1 VIGFAHPAVRELR
14 LGGTQAPAGAVWEA
28 DRRIPESSVLLSPP
42 EPPKMLA
49 SYGPIARRSAVVAA
63 GAAVIMIALSTAF
76 GGSKGLLGSVLGAAL
91 VLVFFTISI
100 AAVSR
105 AEKVSPRAQMVTA
118 LTTFIVKILVLMVL
132 VSRFS
137 NTTVFNA
144 RLFGL
149 TAIVC
154 ILVWSGAQVFWSM
167 RLKVLYV
174 EPDGER

>member
-1 VIGFAHPAVRELR
+1 
-14 LGGTQAPAGAVWEA
+14 
-28 DRRIPESSVLLSPP
+28 
-42 EPPKMLA
+42 MLA

-63 GAAVIMIALSTAF
+63 GAAVIMIVLSALL
-76 GGSKGLLGSVLGAAL
+76 GGTKGLIGGVLGAAL
-91 VLVFFTISI
+91 VAVFFAISI

-105 AEKVSPRAQMVTA
+105 AEKVSPRAMMITA
-118 LTTFIVKILVLMVL
+118 LTTYLVKILAL
-132 VSRFS
+132 VVVVAKFS
-137 NTTVFNA
+137 NTTAFNG

-154 ILVWSGAQVFWSM
+154 VLVWTMAQVFWST

>member
-1 VIGFAHPAVRELR
+1 
-14 LGGTQAPAGAVWEA
+14 
-28 DRRIPESSVLLSPP
+28 
-42 EPPKMLA
+42 MLA

-63 GAAVIMIALSTAF
+63 GAAVIMIALSTAL